1 MVVQQFMR
9 IPEFSHLPPTE
20 LRALAAGSHVICM
33 PAQRQVIRPG
43 TRALEHMYLLRG
55 KLLVDDGARRSRA
68 GRLGRLQAFYPGC
81 ITARTLSPCQILR
94 VDAQAREFALQR
106 SGAQGLM
113 LHDASEA
120 WLQRFLSSH
129 MMRQLSAGEW
139 QRILSAFRGVDFN
152 AQQRIVTRGAPA
164 VDCYVVESGRAV
176 VHMGNETLCHLNPGD
191 FFGEDA
197 LLLNGPRNADV
208 TALSA
213 LRVRAIP
220 GRVFCDVLVGSLV
233 QFVDAPK
240 QGRLLRL
247 RGEYA
252 SGEGDMAL
260 EDIRAHAADLDPK
273 APVYI
278 VGGSRRARAL
288 AAFLLI
294 QKGLRAYPVESAG
307 PAHSARPPTV

>member
-1 MVVQQFMR
+1 MLVQQFMR
-9 IPEFSHLPPTE
+9 IPEFSHLPPAE
-20 LRALAAGSHVICM
+20 LRALAARSHVICV

-55 KLLVDDGARRSRA
+55 KLLVDDDPRGFRA
-68 GRLGRLQAFYPGC
+68 GRLGRLRAFYPGC
-81 ITARTLSPCQILR
+81 VTARTLSPCQILR
-94 VDAQAREFALQR
+94 VDAQAREFALHR
-106 SGAQGLM
+106 CGAQGLM
-113 LHDASEA
+113 LHDTSET

-152 AQQRIVTRGAPA
+152 ARERIVSQGAPA
-164 VDCYVVESGRAV
+164 LDCYVVESGRAV
-176 VHMGNETLCHLNPGD
+176 VHVGNETLCHLNPGD

-220 GRVFCDVLVGSLV
+220 GRVFCEVLVGSLV
-233 QFVDAPK
+233 QFVDSPK
-240 QGRLLRL
+240 RGRLLRL
-247 RGEYA
+247 HGAEIPGE
-252 SGEGDMAL
+252 SCVAL
-260 EDIRAHAADLDPK
+260 QDIRAHAAKLDPK
-273 APVYI
+273 VPVYI
-278 VGGSRRARAL
+278 VGDSRRARAL

-294 QKGLRAYPVESAG
+294 QKGLRAYPVGSTG
-307 PAHSARPPTV
+307 PTQLVDSVG